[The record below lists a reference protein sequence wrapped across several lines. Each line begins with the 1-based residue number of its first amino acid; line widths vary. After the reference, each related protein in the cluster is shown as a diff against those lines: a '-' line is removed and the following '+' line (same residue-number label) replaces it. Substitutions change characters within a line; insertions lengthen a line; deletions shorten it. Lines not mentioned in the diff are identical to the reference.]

1 MIITDDKM
9 SSLKLSRGT
18 QIVASFGIALFLCFA
33 AFFAGKYISPS
44 NKYKIVASKEAF
56 PEQTLDVQSRVE
68 VLENDILMLE
78 EYLKALH
85 KYDNFI
91 IYNNSRFLEYKVP
104 ENFGGDK
111 VSELETRRN
120 ELLASLQVRALNR
133 INSIETVLKSVGLNY
148 ARLTGRNTPRE
159 AMGGPFIPVKLED
172 IQKNRQMYTNGE
184 FFSQL
189 KYLYE
194 LERIMSA
201 MPLAYPIGNA
211 RITSGFGVRN
221 DPFSRSYSMHYGI
234 DFAGKENSKAF
245 ATAPGVVTR
254 SEWMSGY
261 GNLVE
266 INHGFGLVTRYGHL
280 KEWLVEKGQK
290 VKRGDAIGIQG
301 STGRSTGD
309 HLHYE
314 VRING
319 LAVNPIKF
327 VNKARM
333 ILYYDA
339 EKKS

>member
-18 QIVASFGIALFLCFA
+18 QVLASFLIALFLCFT

-44 NKYKIVASKEAF
+44 SKYKVAVSKDAT
-56 PEQTLDVQSRVE
+56 PEQTLDVQSRIE

-91 IYNNSRFLEYKVP
+91 IYNNSRFLDSKVP

-111 VSELETRRN
+111 ISELETRRN

-133 INSIETVLKSVGLNY
+133 INSIEAVLKGVGLNY
-148 ARLTGRNTPRE
+148 AKLTGRNVPRE
-159 AMGGPFIPVKLED
+159 AMGGPFIPANLND
-172 IQKNRQMYTNGE
+172 ISKNRMMYTTGE

-194 LERIMSA
+194 LERIMTG
-201 MPLAYPIGNA
+201 MPLAYPVANA
-211 RITSGFGVRN
+211 KITSGFGVRN

-234 DFAGKENSKAF
+234 DFVGKENSKAY
-245 ATAPGVVTR
+245 ATAPGKITR
-254 SEWMSGY
+254 SGWMSGY
-261 GNLVE
+261 GNMIE
-266 INHGFGLVTRYGHL
+266 IDHGYGITTRYGHL
-280 KEWLVEKGQK
+280 KGVLVSEGKT
-290 VKRGDAIGIQG
+290 VKRGDAVGIQG

-309 HLHYE
+309 HVHYE
-314 VRING
+314 VRVNG

-327 VNKARM
+327 VNKAKM
-333 ILYYDA
+333 ILYYDSQ
-339 EKKS
+339 KKS

>member
-1 MIITDDKM
+1 M
-9 SSLKLSRGT
+9 SSIKLSKGN
-18 QIVASFGIALFLCFA
+18 QIAISFFLAMFLCLV

-44 NKYKIVASKEAF
+44 EKYKIVVAKDTPAAT
-56 PEQTLDVQSRVE
+56 QMDVQSRVE

-91 IYNNSRFLEYKVP
+91 IYNNSRFLDNKVP
-104 ENFGGDK
+104 PNPGDK
-111 VSELETRRN
+111 VSELEMRRN

-148 ARLTGRNTPRE
+148 AQLTGRQTPQD
-159 AMGGPFIPVKLED
+159 AMGGPFIPVD
-172 IQKNRQMYTNGE
+172 IKNTQENRRMYTTGE

-194 LERIMSA
+194 LERIMTA
-201 MPLAYPIGNA
+201 MPLSYPIGEA
-211 RITSGFGVRN
+211 KITSGFGVRN
-221 DPFSRSYSMHYGI
+221 DPFNSNYAMHYGV
-234 DFAGKENSKAF
+234 DFAGKTDSKGF
-245 ATAPGVVTR
+245 ATAPGTVVYAG
-254 SEWMSGY
+254 WMNGY
-261 GNLVE
+261 GNMVE
-266 INHGFGLVTRYGHL
+266 IDHGFGLATRYGHL
-280 KEWLVEKGQK
+280 KKIIAYKGQK
-290 VKRGDAIGIQG
+290 IKRGEPVGIQG

-327 VNKARM
+327 VNKARL
-333 ILYYDA
+333 IYYYNNA
-339 EKKS
+339 EEKI

>member
-1 MIITDDKM
+1 MIISEEKM
-9 SSLKLSRGT
+9 SSIKLSKGN
-18 QIVASFGIALFLCFA
+18 QIIISFSLAIFLCLL

-44 NKYKIVASKEAF
+44 EKYKIVVSKSNVPVA
-56 PEQTLDVQSRVE
+56 QADVQSRVE

-91 IYNNSRFLEYKVP
+91 IYNNSRFIDYKVP
-104 ENFGGDK
+104 ENSGGDK
-111 VSELETRRN
+111 VSELEIRRN

-148 ARLTGRNTPRE
+148 AKLSGRNAPRE
-159 AMGGPFIPVKLED
+159 AMGGPYIPVNIED
-172 IQKNRQMYTNGE
+172 TQKNRQMYTTGQ
-184 FFSQL
+184 FFTQL

-201 MPLAYPIGNA
+201 MPLSYPIGEA
-211 RITSGFGVRN
+211 KITSGFGVRG
-221 DPFSRSYSMHYGI
+221 DPFGRGYSMHMGT
-234 DFAGKENSKAF
+234 DFAGKSNSRAF
-245 ATAPGVVTR
+245 STAPGVVTKAGW
-254 SEWMSGY
+254 ENGY
-261 GNLVE
+261 GNMVE
-266 INHGFGLVTRYGHL
+266 VNHGYGITTRYGHL
-280 KEWLVEKGQK
+280 KKVLATVGKK
-290 VKRGDAIGIQG
+290 VKRGSVIGIQG

-333 ILYYDA
+333 IYYYNA
-339 EKKS
+339 QEKI